1 MPLEPVATLDPYSI
15 PARIGDDGMGK
26 GFRAW
31 DTKLDRGSQGVLVSV
46 NLCRIAAI
54 DGPARSHGTE
64 YTRDW
69 RDRSMPRCKRYEPR
83 GRIRRVAGLV
93 ISVLLFSMSAQA
105 QNRMPP
111 IPDHEMTEAQKE
123 AVEEFRA
130 ARGEPG
136 GPWAVILRSPEL
148 LNRLRG
154 VSDYLRFNSSLPPR
168 LSEFVILITAREW
181 TQNYEWAAHHRLALE
196 GGLSPDIAAA
206 VADGRRPAG
215 MANDEEALYDFCTA
229 LHRDGRVSDATYAS
243 ALAEFG
249 EQGIVDMVGLSGYYT
264 LIAMMLNTA
273 RTPLPPDA
281 TPALEPFSH

>member
-1 MPLEPVATLDPYSI
+1 
-15 PARIGDDGMGK
+15 
-26 GFRAW
+26 
-31 DTKLDRGSQGVLVSV
+31 
-46 NLCRIAAI
+46 
-54 DGPARSHGTE
+54 
-64 YTRDW
+64 
-69 RDRSMPRCKRYEPR
+69 MPRCMYYDRTSR
-83 GRIRRVAGLV
+83 LRRVALV
-93 ISVLLFSMSAQA
+93 VFLSSLFPMSAQA

-111 IPDHEMTEAQKE
+111 ILDQEMTEAQKE
-123 AVEEFRA
+123 AVAEFRA

-206 VADGRRPAG
+206 VADGRRPEE
-215 MANDEEALYDFCTA
+215 MADDEEALYDFCTA
-229 LHRDGRVSDATYAS
+229 LHRDGRVSDATYAR
-243 ALAEFG
+243 AVAEFG

-264 LIAMMLNTA
+264 LIAMVLNTA
-273 RTPLPPDA
+273 RTPLRPGA
-281 TPALEPFSH
+281 TPGLEPFAR

>member
-1 MPLEPVATLDPYSI
+1 
-15 PARIGDDGMGK
+15 
-26 GFRAW
+26 
-31 DTKLDRGSQGVLVSV
+31 
-46 NLCRIAAI
+46 
-54 DGPARSHGTE
+54 
-64 YTRDW
+64 
-69 RDRSMPRCKRYEPR
+69 MPRCRYYDR
-83 GRIRRVAGLV
+83 MNRFWHVALV
-93 ISVLLFSMSAQA
+93 VCLSSLLSMSAQA

-111 IPDHEMTEAQKE
+111 IPDQEMTEAQKE

-181 TQNYEWAAHHRLALE
+181 TQNYEWAAHHPLALE
-196 GGLSPDIAAA
+196 GGLSPEIAAA

-215 MANDEEALYDFCTA
+215 MVSDEEALYDFCTA
-229 LHRDGRVSDATYAS
+229 LHRDGRVSDATYAR

-264 LIAMMLNTA
+264 LIAMVLNTA
-273 RTPLPPDA
+273 RTPLRPDA
-281 TPALEPFSH
+281 TPALEPFPH